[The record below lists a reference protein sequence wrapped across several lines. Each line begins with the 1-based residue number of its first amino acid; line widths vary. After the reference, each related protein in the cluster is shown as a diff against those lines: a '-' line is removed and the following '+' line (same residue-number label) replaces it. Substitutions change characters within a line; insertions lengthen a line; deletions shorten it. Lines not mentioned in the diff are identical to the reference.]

1 MYSFQEIDFAT
12 EILLD
17 EVFAFDE
24 FEQEFELDDEMP
36 DDEMNEDAGMEG
48 YLFGWDSQS
57 YRPSGS
63 PQKFSKILLRNTQNV
78 TEIVRPL
85 W

>member
-1 MYSFQEIDFAT
+1 MSDPCAMMKSSSTVRKKMYSFQELDFAT
-12 EILLD
+12 ETLLD

-48 YLFGWDSQS
+48 YLFGWDS
-57 YRPSGS
+57 
-63 PQKFSKILLRNTQNV
+63 
-78 TEIVRPL
+78 
-85 W
+85 

>member
-1 MYSFQEIDFAT
+1 MSDPYAMMKSSSTVRKKMYSFQEIDFAT

-24 FEQEFELDDEMP
+24 FEQEFELDDEIP

-48 YLFGWDSQS
+48 YLFGWDS
-57 YRPSGS
+57 
-63 PQKFSKILLRNTQNV
+63 
-78 TEIVRPL
+78 
-85 W
+85 

>member
-1 MYSFQEIDFAT
+1 MSDHYAMMKSSSTVRKKMYSFQDVDFAT

-36 DDEMNEDAGMEG
+36 EDEMYEDAGMEG
-48 YLFGWDSQS
+48 YLFGWDA
-57 YRPSGS
+57 
-63 PQKFSKILLRNTQNV
+63 
-78 TEIVRPL
+78 
-85 W
+85 

>member
-24 FEQEFELDDEMP
+24 FEQEFELDDEIP

-57 YRPSGS
+57 HNPSGS
-63 PQKFSKILLRNTQNV
+63 PRKFSKILLRNTQNV

-85 W
+85 C

>member
-1 MYSFQEIDFAT
+1 MYSFQELDFAT

-36 DDEMNEDAGMEG
+36 EDAGMEG
-48 YLFGWDSQS
+48 YLFGWDS
-57 YRPSGS
+57 
-63 PQKFSKILLRNTQNV
+63 
-78 TEIVRPL
+78 
-85 W
+85 